1 MFQLK
6 TYYKDWNASPLFIS
20 STVVAEHELNEEVGG
35 HHTVEGNKEA
45 NGVPEVTSSN
55 NLTLTSP
62 METREE
68 QKVLDEVHSTPDI
81 TVEED
86 GGHFNKN
93 KDNQMHKGSQAALEN
108 PLDMGL
114 DVEVEHAP
122 SGW

>member
-1 MFQLK
+1 
-6 TYYKDWNASPLFIS
+6 
-20 STVVAEHELNEEVGG
+20 
-35 HHTVEGNKEA
+35 
-45 NGVPEVTSSN
+45 
-55 NLTLTSP
+55 

-93 KDNQMHKGSQAALEN
+93 KDNQPSFSASEEMHKGSQATLEA

-114 DVEVEHAP
+114 DVEVERSPPGWYSKQNRFVLFWVFFINLCLLHA
-122 SGW
+122 SANL